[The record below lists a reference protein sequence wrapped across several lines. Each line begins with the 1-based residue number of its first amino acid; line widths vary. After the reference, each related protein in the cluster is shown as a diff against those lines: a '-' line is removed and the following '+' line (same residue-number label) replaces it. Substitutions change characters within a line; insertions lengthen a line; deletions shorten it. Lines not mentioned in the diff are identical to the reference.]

1 MEDKNANKVIYTD
14 GNTIRVTQ
22 IPPPSAG
29 TYGQCV
35 GSATTYLN
43 NGEVM
48 RTPVFSAGTYSSSN
62 INGVV
67 QMPTPSAESYGPA
80 NTEKPRLKYKDPYNC
95 TIQDLLNIGEDE
107 CFTMPYCGKS
117 VQVVR
122 KDLLYELKDTYNNM
136 TVTYTL
142 SAKEMTRLLAMLNT
156 SIKFK
161 RLSPLATL
169 PKKAH
174 STDAGFDISNIGVVM
189 ATNNVK
195 LTDEETLKPG
205 NVYKFHT
212 GISMIVPNGYYCRV
226 APRSGLANKYGLQIL
241 AGVIDE
247 NYTGEIMILATVV
260 YECSFK
266 VGDKIAQLILEKIH
280 DTSASEFVSDEDYDF
295 IIKFNNDDKMGNIR
309 QASGFGSSDSTNQ

>member
-1 MEDKNANKVIYTD
+1 MEDKNARKIIYTD
-14 GNTIRVTQ
+14 GDKICVTQ
-22 IPPPSAG
+22 
-29 TYGQCV
+29 
-35 GSATTYLN
+35 L
-43 NGEVM
+43 
-48 RTPVFSAGTYSSSN
+48 
-62 INGVV
+62 
-67 QMPTPSAESYGPA
+67 PTPSAETYGLA
-80 NTEKPRLKYKDPYNC
+80 ETEKPRLKYKDPYNC
-95 TIQDLLNIGEDE
+95 TIQDLLNISEDE
-107 CFTMPYCGKS
+107 CFTMPYYGRS

-122 KDLLYELKDTYNNM
+122 KDSCLRDPIADDRRNQALYVLKDTYNNM
-136 TVTYTL
+136 THTL
-142 SAKEMTRLLAMLNT
+142 SAKEMTRFLAMLNT

-174 STDAGFDISNIGVVM
+174 TTDAGFDISNIGVVM

-212 GISMIVPNGYYCRV
+212 GISMIVPQNYYCRV

-266 VGDKIAQLILEKIH
+266 IGDKIAQLILEKIH

-295 IIKFNNDDKMGNIR
+295 IVKFNNDDKMGNIR
-309 QASGFGSSDSTNQ
+309 HTSGFGSSDSTNH